1 MLHSSSSPDGS
12 QNLSLRMAAI
22 GAVVAVGMALVIG
35 LPLLFPDKLVQ
46 TEPKQAGE
54 GKLKLPADKQK
65 ELFDTPDQS
74 AGENVRIKPSV
85 VALENGY
92 ALRPL
97 EGLDSRVTKFEILHH
112 GKVVYTRGF
121 EGESGEISIV
131 SPLIA
136 GESEP
141 VSGKLPM
148 TRDIT
153 GDGIP
158 DLVVLDYTG
167 GVHCCYEYSIF
178 SLGDQFKKLA
188 TLDGRDSTMTFKD
201 IDGDGVFEVR
211 GRDSTFAY
219 WNAAF
224 ADSVLPEIVLRFR
237 DGKYELASNIMR
249 SPAPDRPILEER
261 IRQIRQDM
269 RPQSPDTKSPLN
281 LSPSLWHCMLDLV
294 YSGNGNLA
302 WKVLEEAWPAG
313 KAAWS
318 IHEGEVSRDQF
329 LLGFKRQLATSP
341 YWRDIKKL
349 NGWS

>member
-1 MLHSSSSPDGS
+1 M
-12 QNLSLRMAAI
+12 RVAAI
-22 GAVVAVGMALVIG
+22 GAVVAAGMGLIIG
-35 LPLLFPDKLVQ
+35 LPLLFPDKAVQ
-46 TEPKQAGE
+46 TELKQATE
-54 GKLKLPADKQK
+54 GQLKLPADKQK
-65 ELFDTPDQS
+65 DLFDTADQIT
-74 AGENVRIKPSV
+74 GENVRIKPSV
-85 VALENGY
+85 TALENGY

-97 EGLDSRVTKFEILHH
+97 MGLDSRVAKFEILHN
-112 GKVVYTRGF
+112 GKVVYSKDF
-121 EGESGEISIV
+121 EGESDDISII

-141 VSGKLPM
+141 VSGTLPM

-167 GVHCCYEYSIF
+167 GAHCCYEYSIF

-188 TLDGRDSTMTFKD
+188 TLDGRDSPMTFQD

-224 ADSVLPEIVLRFR
+224 VDSVLPAIVLRFR
-237 DGKYELASNIMR
+237 EGKYELASNIMR
-249 SPAPDRPILEER
+249 SPAPERSLLEER
-261 IRQIRQDM
+261 IRQIREDM
-269 RPQSPDTKSPLN
+269 KPQSPGTSSPLN
-281 LSPSLWHCMLDLV
+281 LSPSLWNCMLELV

-302 WKVLEEAWPAG
+302 WKVLEEVWPAG

-329 LLGFKRQLATSP
+329 LRRFKSQLATSP
-341 YWRDIKKL
+341 YWPDIKEL
-349 NGWS
+349 NHWS

>member
-1 MLHSSSSPDGS
+1 MG
-12 QNLSLRMAAI
+12 
-22 GAVVAVGMALVIG
+22 LVIG
-35 LPLLFPDKLVQ
+35 LPLLFPDKLVR
-46 TEPKQAGE
+46 TEPKQTPE
-54 GKLKLPADKQK
+54 GQLKLPADKQK
-65 ELFDTPDQS
+65 ELFDTTDQM

-85 VALENGY
+85 AALENGY

-97 EGLDSRVTKFEILHH
+97 MGLDSRVAKFEILHN
-112 GKVVYTRGF
+112 GKVVYSRDF
-121 EGESGEISIV
+121 EGESDEISII

-153 GDGIP
+153 GDGTP

-167 GVHCCYEYSIF
+167 GAHCCYEYSIF

-188 TLDGRDSTMTFKD
+188 TLDGRDSPMTFQD
-201 IDGDGVFEVR
+201 MDGDGVFEVR

-224 ADSVLPEIVLRFR
+224 VDSVLPEVVLSFR
-237 DGKYELASNIMR
+237 DGRYELASHIMR
-249 SPAPDRPILEER
+249 SPAPDRSILDAR

-269 RPQSPDTKSPLN
+269 RPQSPDTPSPLN
-281 LSPSLWHCMLDLV
+281 LSPSLWNVMLDLV

-318 IHEGEVSRDQF
+318 IHEGEVTRDQF
-329 LLGFKRQLATSP
+329 LERFKRQLATSP

-349 NGWS
+349 NHWS